1 MHTVVVEV
9 CAGLGNRL
17 RAMASG
23 FCVAEELGR
32 PLRIVWPWE
41 PSCGATFDQLFE
53 NEFPG
58 VIFYKTMPA
67 VKKTMC
73 LSPADW
79 AAVKDT
85 DGPIVIKSYGQFT
98 ENKERFLYWL
108 RQLRPRPEILA
119 ALTMFSYG
127 PVVGVHMRR
136 GDHVKCI
143 ADSPTGLFISAMRRY
158 PSSTLFFVASDLN
171 TDRDILE
178 HLFPGQ
184 ILTVARTLVRD
195 TAAGMVDAVKDF
207 VALSKC
213 SEILGSKGSSFSD
226 MAAAYGDVP
235 LKPVVKNNGL

>member
-1 MHTVVVEV
+1 MHTVVLEV

-23 FCVAEELGR
+23 LCVAEELGR

-41 PSCGATFDQLFE
+41 PSCGACFDELFDNTFPAWVQ
-53 NEFPG
+53 
-58 VIFYKTMPA
+58 FYRNMPV

-73 LSPADW
+73 LTPADW

-98 ENKERFLYWL
+98 ENRERFLFWL
-108 RQLRPRPEILA
+108 RQLRARPEILEA
-119 ALTMFSYG
+119 IAIG
-127 PVVGVHMRR
+127 NGVVGVHMRR
-136 GDHVKCI
+136 GDHMKCI
-143 ADSPTGLFISAMRRY
+143 ADSPTTLFIDAMRRY
-158 PSSTLFFVASDLN
+158 PSSTFFFVASDSDA
-171 TDRDILE
+171 DRDTLE
-178 HLFPGQ
+178 QLFPGQ

-195 TAAGMVDAVKDF
+195 TTVGMTDAVKDF
-207 VALSKC
+207 VALSRC

-235 LKPVVKNNGL
+235 LLKVSNLK